1 MFFTTVQN
9 RDTKGA
15 VTHPAAAMPPVAM
28 AESRGGSAEPS
39 GETTP
44 QEEPGATEGALST
57 RRLAIAPQ
65 SQRTTVSPEAT
76 WRTPTTVSPEATWR
90 TATTVSP
97 EATWRTPHLED
108 EEAAS
113 SRLMVSQWMVRLTEE
128 AEVSGVME

>member
-1 MFFTTVQN
+1 
-9 RDTKGA
+9 
-15 VTHPAAAMPPVAM
+15 MPPVAM
-28 AESRGGSAEPS
+28 AESPQGSAEPS

-65 SQRTTVSPEAT
+65 SQRTTVSPEAA
-76 WRTPTTVSPEATWR
+76 WCTP
-90 TATTVSP
+90 TTVSP